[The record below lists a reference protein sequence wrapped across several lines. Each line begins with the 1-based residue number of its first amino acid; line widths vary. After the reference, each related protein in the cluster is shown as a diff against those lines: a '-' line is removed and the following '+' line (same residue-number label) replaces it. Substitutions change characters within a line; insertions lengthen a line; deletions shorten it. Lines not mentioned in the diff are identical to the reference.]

1 VRWHGEIDRILQL
14 PDVKERLQKLGAE
27 PMQMT
32 IPEFTQFV
40 QREVADSQRII
51 QAAGLKPQ

>member
-1 VRWHGEIDRILQL
+1 
-14 PDVKERLQKLGAE
+14 VKERLQKLGAE

-51 QAAGLKPQ
+51 QAAGIKPQ

>member
-1 VRWHGEIDRILQL
+1 
-14 PDVKERLQKLGAE
+14 
-27 PMQMT
+27 MQMT

-51 QAAGLKPQ
+51 QAAGIKPQ